1 LSIVFFP
8 RQNGGGRVGDRRN
21 QERSEIGQ
29 TKELA
34 MNFQLQPQLAAAK
47 RQLPF
52 ECVALLLQGGGAL
65 GAYQGGV
72 YEALAEA
79 DIHPN
84 WIAGISIGA
93 INAAI
98 LAGNP
103 PKSRVERLREF
114 WIQVTSTAPWDWSGN
129 PLQSDDARNLL
140 NQMSAGL
147 AAAFGATGFF
157 SARAV
162 MPWLQPGGTT
172 AATSFYDTKHL
183 KGTLER
189 LVDFDRINAG
199 MTRFSAG
206 AVNVRTGNF
215 AYFDTT
221 THKIAPEHVM
231 ASGALPPGFP
241 AVEIDGEQYWDGGLV
256 SNTPLQWVIESDP
269 RRKDTLA
276 FQVDLWSAQ
285 GAAPRNLAEVATR
298 HKEIQFSSRTRAST
312 AQFKSVH
319 RVQRALA
326 ALLERLPAGLDE
338 NDDMKILKSVA
349 SDKVYNIIQLIY
361 RARNYEGH
369 SKDYEFSRL
378 SMQDHWR
385 AGYHDAVRTLRH
397 PEVLARP
404 ASLDGV
410 FTFDLE
416 RDGRE

>member
-1 LSIVFFP
+1 
-8 RQNGGGRVGDRRN
+8 
-21 QERSEIGQ
+21 
-29 TKELA
+29 
-34 MNFQLQPQLAAAK
+34 MNFQLRPHLTTAE
-47 RQLPF
+47 RRLPF
-52 ECVALLLQGGGAL
+52 DCVALLLQGGGAL

-98 LAGNP
+98 IAGNP
-103 PKSRVERLREF
+103 PNSRVDRLREF
-114 WIQVTSTAPWDWSGN
+114 WTQVTSNGPWDWSVN
-129 PLQSDDARNLL
+129 PFVDLARSDDSRNLL
-140 NQMSAGL
+140 NQMSANL
-147 AAAFGATGFF
+147 AAAFGSAGFF
-157 SARAV
+157 SARPL
-162 MPWLQPGGTT
+162 MPWLQPGGTP

-183 KGTLER
+183 KHTLER
-189 LVDFDRINAG
+189 LVDFDRLNAG

-215 AYFDTT
+215 AYFDNT
-221 THKIAPEHVM
+221 THTIRPEHVM

-241 AVEIDGEQYWDGGLV
+241 SVEIDGEQYWDGGLV
-256 SNTPLQWVIESDP
+256 SNTPLQWVIENDP

-285 GAAPRNLAEVATR
+285 GQPPRNMAEVATR
-298 HKEIQFSSRTRAST
+298 QKEIQFSSRTRAST
-312 AQFKSVH
+312 GQFKSVH

-326 ALLERLPAGLDE
+326 ALLRRLPADLEE
-338 NDDMKILKSVA
+338 NDDLKILKSVA
-349 SDKVYNIIQLIY
+349 SEKVYNIIHLIY
-361 RARNYEGH
+361 RAQNYEGH

-404 ASLDGV
+404 TSLDGV

>member
-1 LSIVFFP
+1 
-8 RQNGGGRVGDRRN
+8 
-21 QERSEIGQ
+21 
-29 TKELA
+29 
-34 MNFQLQPQLAAAK
+34 MNFQLRPNSIEAQE
-47 RQLPF
+47 RLPF

-79 DIHPN
+79 NIHPD

-98 LAGNP
+98 IAGNP
-103 PKSRVERLREF
+103 PNSRVDRLREF
-114 WIQVTSTAPWDWSGN
+114 WTQVTSSAPWHWSGN
-129 PLQSDDARNLL
+129 PFIDLAQSDDTRNLL
-140 NQMSAGL
+140 NQMSASL

-157 SARAV
+157 SARPL
-162 MPWLQPGGTT
+162 MPWLQPGGTL
-172 AATSFYDTKHL
+172 ASTSLYDTKQL
-183 KGTLER
+183 KDTLER
-189 LVDFDRINAG
+189 LVDFDRLNAG

-215 AYFDTT
+215 VYFDTT

-241 AVEIDGEQYWDGGLV
+241 AIEIDGEHYWDGGLV

-285 GAAPRNLAEVATR
+285 GTLPRNMAEVATR
-298 HKEIQFSSRTRAST
+298 QKEIQFSSRTRAST
-312 AQFKSVH
+312 ASSRACIGCSVH
-319 RVQRALA
+319 SLR
-326 ALLERLPAGLDE
+326 LLRRLPADLDE
-338 NDDMKILKSVA
+338 NDDLKILKSVA
-349 SDKVYNIIQLIY
+349 SDKVHNIIHLIY

-404 ASLDGV
+404 TSLDGV